1 MYSDPVLNH
10 IDDNSSLSKVPICRF
25 AYPNFAQLVSDNVLK
40 HVQETEQTKYQNNNL
55 QTNIE
60 WINEQIDDPTL
71 LKGVKIG
78 VLGLGKLGK
87 HIAKTFKVNISRRS
101 CACMVFFCF
110 ILIKLLRR
118 IFIWQNLYLG
128 SRMRDVWTGKKYM
141 VNRSTD

>member
-10 IDDNSSLSKVPICRF
+10 IDDTSSLSKVPICRF

-60 WINEQIDDPTL
+60 WINEQIDDPNL

-87 HIAKTFKVNISRRS
+87 HIAKTFKVNVSR
-101 CACMVFFCF
+101 
-110 ILIKLLRR
+110 L
-118 IFIWQNLYLG
+118 
-128 SRMRDVWTGKKYM
+128 
-141 VNRSTD
+141 